1 MKLETDMKKALT
13 FLSAAVLLCSAS
25 VAMAES
31 ANFKSLFNNNADN
44 VKFYA
49 CEQGDSLKNACSS
62 LYKQSYFVFKKNGTV
77 IVSYGEGEKKAKW
90 TESKNGVNV
99 KEPDGNFEY
108 TFSEG
113 KYLSY
118 VEEETGDLIA
128 FKLAK

>member
-1 MKLETDMKKALT
+1 
-13 FLSAAVLLCSAS
+13 
-25 VAMAES
+25 MAES

-62 LYKQSYFVFKKNGTV
+62 LYKQSYFVFKKNGTA

>member
-1 MKLETDMKKALT
+1 MK
-13 FLSAAVLLCSAS
+13 
-25 VAMAES
+25 
-31 ANFKSLFNNNADN
+31 
-44 VKFYA
+44 
-49 CEQGDSLKNACSS
+49 
-62 LYKQSYFVFKKNGTV
+62 
-77 IVSYGEGEKKAKW
+77 KKAKL